1 MDMQVLLFCDVRI
14 DLVVGSTRRIVTSTA
29 NPIIM
34 PHILDHVTFCS
45 IKVFFTFFGAFLGM
59 NLMTKGL

>member
-29 NPIIM
+29 NP
-34 PHILDHVTFCS
+34 PGAPS
-45 IKVFFTFFGAFLGM
+45 ISELGGGGGVELYICYFSNM
-59 NLMTKGL
+59 K